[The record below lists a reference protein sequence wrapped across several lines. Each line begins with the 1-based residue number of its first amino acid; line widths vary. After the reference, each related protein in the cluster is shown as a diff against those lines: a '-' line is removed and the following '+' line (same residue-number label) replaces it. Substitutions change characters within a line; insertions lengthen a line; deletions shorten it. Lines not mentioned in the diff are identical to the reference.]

1 MYLIT
6 THKGVT
12 KRLEIPEDIA
22 RAGDAEKYAA
32 KPPADAWEKA
42 EVVGPNWPFPEPP
55 GVATA
60 PVAPAP
66 ITPTES

>member
-12 KRLEIPEDIA
+12 KRLEIPD
-22 RAGDAEKYAA
+22 GVVAETYAA

-42 EVVGPNWPFPEPP
+42 EVVGPNWPHPEP
-55 GVATA
+55 VAAA
-60 PVAPAP
+60 PAVPAPAP